1 MIVSVPVKLIT
12 FPAAAQIAEV
22 VAWEATVA
30 YAPFIKLDAVSVVN
44 ARSQEQF
51 HQLDQVILINLQWY
65 FFDVGVPLHHRQF
78 PIISS
83 CRSC

>member
-44 ARSQEQF
+44 APVPGAVPPIGPGDFNKSAM
-51 HQLDQVILINLQWY
+51 VI
-65 FFDVGVPLHHRQF
+65 FFDD
-78 PIISS
+78 
-83 CRSC
+83 